1 MKNIQ
6 FAKGNNGFDE
16 RQIAVRGRGFMLAYL
31 TAMAVLAL
39 LTCLDEFT
47 EYITPYSTFVVTVWA
62 SLTVF
67 TVYAVTHSAYDRI
80 NDTAT
85 GRRVFG
91 VFGLCGAFVLVV
103 SMMRKDKIGENF
115 WADIFIGVFMLINCA
130 VYFIYHARHRNDNDE
145 D

>member
-47 EYITPYSTFVVTVWA
+47 EYITPYGTFVVTAWV

-115 WADIFIGVFMLINCA
+115 WANIFIGVFMLINCA

>member
-47 EYITPYSTFVVTVWA
+47 EYITPYGTFVVTAWA

-130 VYFIYHARHRNDNDE
+130 VYFIYHARHRNDND
-145 D
+145 DD